1 MKLYP
6 NLVAG
11 VLEVLEWS
19 FGKGWYADRVVDK
32 VLRANKK
39 WGARDRAFV
48 AQRHLAC
55 VFDIVSVNINTKPL
69 WEFYFI

>member
-48 AQRHLAC
+48 AQHSYEMVRWCRASLG
-55 VFDIVSVNINTKPL
+55 F
-69 WEFYFI
+69 